1 MPRFYETT
9 LSITNLHNL
18 SISTHVNRS
27 RIYIPHTINLKR
39 KTCNKKFCIKNTDS
53 SYRYKPLNRSSFA
66 SCSCIQ
72 LEYSMAKL
80 IKPSSPLKEMTIS
93 VRKLGDQYAQ

>member
-27 RIYIPHTINLKR
+27 RIIY
-39 KTCNKKFCIKNTDS
+39 IKNYS
-53 SYRYKPLNRSSFA
+53 KSAYSAIFA
-66 SCSCIQ
+66 MVID
-72 LEYSMAKL
+72 Y
-80 IKPSSPLKEMTIS
+80 TI
-93 VRKLGDQYAQ
+93 